1 MSAAIDIPFPT
12 LGDVNPLLPLPTLP
26 RHWTSLAKAF
36 VYTARSQPNKRFA
49 IDSTGMKLTYGETL
63 AAASALASLLSSKL
77 SSAPNV
83 GLLVPTSV
91 GGALINISMCLLGR
105 PMINLNLLS
114 NDIVNAQ
121 IKEAGIEYVIASRT
135 FLEKKPDIKPN
146 SKIIYLEDL
155 KPQVRL
161 IDKIRAG
168 LMLKLPKFLLP
179 LMACWFPGLSCQHG
193 DTAALLFT
201 SGSTGVPKAVEL
213 SHGNILYNIAQLRDH
228 VGVNS
233 SKRVMGSLPFFHSFG
248 FTVTLWGVA
257 CLGLDAVYH
266 FSPLDAVIVGD
277 LVEKHQCSIMAC
289 TPSLMGVYMT
299 HCKPKHFASLD
310 FLILGSE
317 KLWPE
322 VKEKIETTLQVTVL
336 DGYGVTETSPFLA
349 SGVKGNVK
357 TPDGRSV
364 SGNKSGSVGQPA
376 PGTTVFIADPD
387 TGKPLATGEEGVIFV
402 HGPQVMKGYY
412 NRPDATADVIQNG
425 WYFTGDI
432 GFVDAD
438 GFLTITD
445 RLDRI
450 KMSGEMVPLI
460 GIKRAIRAAAPGSDF
475 TVVGV
480 RDSKKG
486 QRPVVMYIEDKLTK
500 TPADIVAALKA
511 SGMPKL
517 WVPLASDFYSLPAWP
532 ISATGKTDLKAI
544 KAKAAEMAPEVAVV

>member
-12 LGDVNPLLPLPTLP
+12 LGDVNPLRPLPTLP

-36 VYTARSQPNKRFA
+36 VYTARSQPKKRFA
-49 IDSTGMKLTYGETL
+49 LDSTGMKLTYGETL
-63 AAASALASLLSSKL
+63 AAASALASLLDSKL

-91 GGALINISMCLLGR
+91 GGALANISMCLLGR

-121 IKEAGIEYVIASRT
+121 IKEAGIEYVIASRK
-135 FLEKKPDIKPN
+135 FLTEKPNIKPN
-146 SKIIYLEDL
+146 AKVIYMEDL

-161 IDKIRAG
+161 IDKIKAG
-168 LMLKLPKFLLP
+168 LMVKLPKFMLP
-179 LMACWFPGLSCQHG
+179 LLACWFPGLSCQHG

-213 SHGNILYNIAQLRDH
+213 SHGNILYNIAQLREHIKVHADH
-228 VGVNS
+228 
-233 SKRVMGSLPFFHSFG
+233 RVMGSLPFFHSFG

-266 FSPLDAVIVGD
+266 FTPLEAAVVGD
-277 LVEKHQCSIMAC
+277 LVEKHKCTIMAC

-322 VKEKIETTLQVTVL
+322 VKENIENTLDVNVL
-336 DGYGVTETSPFLA
+336 DGYGVTETAPFVA
-349 SGVKGNVK
+349 SGVLQEVK
-357 TPDGRSV
+357 TPDGRMV
-364 SGNKSGSVGQPA
+364 VGNKSGSVGQAA
-376 PGTTVFIADPD
+376 PGTTIFIADPD
-387 TGKPLATGEEGVIFV
+387 TGKPLASGEEGVIFI

-412 NRPDATADVIQNG
+412 KRPDATAEVIQNG

-480 RDSKKG
+480 RDTKYG
-486 QRPVVMYIEDKLTK
+486 QRPVVMHIEGKLTK
-500 TPADIVAALKA
+500 TAAEIVAAMKA

-517 WVPLASDFYSLPAWP
+517 WVPLAADFYSLPAWP

-544 KAKAAEMAPEVAVV
+544 KAKAAEVAPEKAPA